1 MRYDSSDVA
10 LRTYIEDNRRL
21 TVGQYGGT
29 LHGVWSSDVSLATSD
44 RRLKTDVMPL
54 RKTILDTYRG
64 EAKASLAEKDG
75 ADHTTSASW
84 VLRELRPVSFR
95 LKAGPEAKFS
105 RFGFIAQDL
114 EKLFPDMVRTEAES
128 GVRQVV
134 YQDLIALLTVLTQA
148 QHVKTEALEQTVHTQ
163 QESIAALQGMV
174 HDLQTRLAKVER
186 QLDTSKV

>member
-1 MRYDSSDVA
+1 
-10 LRTYIEDNRRL
+10 
-21 TVGQYGGT
+21 
-29 LHGVWSSDVSLATSD
+29 
-44 RRLKTDVMPL
+44 MPL

-64 EAKASLAEKDG
+64 ESKASRAEADA

-134 YQDLIALLTVLTQA
+134 YRDLIALLTVLTQA

-186 QLDTSKV
+186 QLDTRQV

>member
-1 MRYDSSDVA
+1 
-10 LRTYIEDNRRL
+10 
-21 TVGQYGGT
+21 
-29 LHGVWSSDVSLATSD
+29 
-44 RRLKTDVMPL
+44 MPL

-64 EAKASLAEKDG
+64 ESKASRAEADA

-95 LKAGPEAKFS
+95 LKAGPEAKYS

-114 EKLFPDMVRTEAES
+114 ERLFPDMVRMEADS

-148 QHVKTEALEQTVHTQ
+148 QNEKTEALQQTVQTQ
-163 QESIAALQGMV
+163 QDSIHSLEEIV
-174 HDLQTRLAKVER
+174 KDLQQRLARAET
-186 QLDTSKV
+186 QLADR